1 MKDLVVDVGVLMSA
15 SGLGAPEY
23 HDPSFELATKIEA
36 CTNLFLAMD
45 GRRRIEYQYQEKMR
59 PGTFGRELLIR
70 LATNNKLVI
79 VPVKPVPKATR
90 VALME
95 AHFDPEDFKYVQTAF
110 HTSCKVLVSHDT
122 DYSAAVC
129 STLRK
134 IDVRIRSAAEV
145 VAECSNRGGDCVPAS
160 VQGE

>member
-1 MKDLVVDVGVLMSA
+1 MGTSTIGLRDSSKKDTRRRWHWQEQAPKRAKMKDLVVDVGVLMSA

-70 LATNNKLVI
+70 LA
-79 VPVKPVPKATR
+79 
-90 VALME
+90 
-95 AHFDPEDFKYVQTAF
+95 
-110 HTSCKVLVSHDT
+110 
-122 DYSAAVC
+122 
-129 STLRK
+129 
-134 IDVRIRSAAEV
+134 
-145 VAECSNRGGDCVPAS
+145 
-160 VQGE
+160 